1 MFLFSVNLLSVGVKR
16 ETQSIYTIM
25 RSVRMMRRVG
35 IKKQRAQRRLP
46 VTIISGYLG
55 SGKTTLVNH
64 ILTNN
69 KGTKFAVIVNEFGE
83 IGIDNQLI
91 VKTKEDI
98 IELSNGCICCQVR
111 GDLIN
116 MIFNIL
122 KKHKN
127 MQHLMI
133 ETSGVANPIPVA
145 QTFFLKELQQLT
157 ELDAIITVVDAYH
170 FEKYLKQSNGE
181 DQIKAADII
190 LLNKRDAVSQKK
202 LEHIKKEIKK
212 RAPHA
217 RIIETTKSKVKL
229 PLILNVGQF
238 EVKRFLDKNGN
249 WKEEEHAHDEFG
261 NHIEEDGITS
271 FMFKAEKPFDIQKFQ
286 LFAQNISDTIFRSK
300 GIIYFKEL
308 ENKAV
313 YQQVGRRID
322 VKTELQ
328 WKNEK
333 KQTQLVFI
341 GQELNTQKL
350 EQELKRCFA

>member
-1 MFLFSVNLLSVGVKR
+1 M
-16 ETQSIYTIM
+16 
-25 RSVRMMRRVG
+25 
-35 IKKQRAQRRLP
+35 KKQQAKKKEEKKESNKRQAKKQRLP
-46 VTIISGYLG
+46 VTIITGYLG

-69 KGTKFAVIVNEFGE
+69 KKIKFAVIVNEFGE
-83 IGIDNQLI
+83 IGIDNELI

-116 MIFNIL
+116 MILNIL

-127 MQHLMI
+127 MQHLII

-157 ELDAIITVVDAYH
+157 DLDAIITVVDADH
-170 FEKYLKQSNGE
+170 FEHNLKQSNGE

-190 LLNKRDAVSQKK
+190 LLNKKETVSDKK
-202 LEHIKKEIKK
+202 REHIKKEIQN

-217 RIIETTKSKVKL
+217 RIIETSQSIIPL
-229 PLILNVGQF
+229 ELILNIGQF
-238 EVKRFLDKNGN
+238 DVKRFIDKKGE
-249 WKEEEHAHDEFG
+249 WKEEDHDHDEFG
-261 NHIEEDGITS
+261 NHIEKDGIIS
-271 FMFKAEKPFDIQKFQ
+271 FMFKAEKPLDIQKFQ
-286 LFAQNISDTIFRSK
+286 LFAQNIPEAIFRSK
-300 GIIYFKEL
+300 GIIYFKGL

-322 VKTELQ
+322 VKTELLWQ
-328 WKNEK
+328 KEK
-333 KQTQLVFI
+333 KQTTLIFI
-341 GQELNTQKL
+341 GKDFDPQKI
-350 EQELKRCFA
+350 EEALKRCFV